1 MNILN
6 ESALQAPSRAVLIWL
21 KSSLM
26 LVLCMVAI
34 GGLTRLTESG
44 LSIVEWKLV
53 TGIFPPLTQ
62 EGWQAEFQDYQ
73 STPEFIKKNSYMELS
88 DFKRIFWLE
97 YLHRLL
103 GRLIGLVFLIPLL
116 FFSFRSVVSQSLTSR
131 HSEGATRLKNPSNLT
146 RQAERWILRS
156 AQDNGVQQLQNDYVI
171 PVRWLKRFWGIFALI
186 CLQGA
191 VGWYMVKSGLV
202 HNPWVSPYRLAFH
215 LSLATVILGCIY
227 ICIKGV
233 QGKIYKPYAGK
244 LVLTLIAVQ
253 IIWGAFVAG
262 LDAGMI
268 YNSFPLM
275 SGDLMPDELFSSAP
289 AWASV
294 FEHHA
299 TVQFV
304 HRWFAFIVFAAI
316 AWQAVRQRNTASYM
330 VLGIAILQITL
341 GIATLL
347 SVVNITLASIH
358 QLVAMGLVLAQL
370 NVIIKSPSGVN
381 SGITIS

>member
-1 MNILN
+1 MNILRP
-6 ESALQAPSRAVLIWL
+6 SVLQVTPAVLIWL
-21 KSSLM
+21 KSCLV

-53 TGIFPPLTQ
+53 SGIFPPLSDA
-62 EGWQAEFQDYQ
+62 GWQAEFEQYQ
-73 STPEFIKKNSYMELS
+73 ATPEFAKKNATMALS

-103 GRLIGLVFLIPLL
+103 GRLIGLVFVIPLIL
-116 FFSFRSVVSQSLTSR
+116 FSIRR
-131 HSEGATRLKNPSNLT
+131 AAPKK
-146 RQAERWILRS
+146 
-156 AQDNGVQQLQNDYVI
+156 
-171 PVRWLKRFWGIFALI
+171 WLLRFWCIFALI

-215 LSLATVILGCIY
+215 LSLATVILSCTY
-227 ICIKGV
+227 LSIKAV
-233 QGKIYKPYAGK
+233 QGKCNGAQQGK
-244 LVLTLIAVQ
+244 AVLALMAVQ
-253 IIWGAFVAG
+253 IVWGAFVAG

-268 YNSFPLM
+268 YNEFPLM
-275 SGDLMPDELFSSAP
+275 GGEWMPDELFSTTP
-289 AWASV
+289 AWMSM

-299 TVQFV
+299 TVQFM
-304 HRWFAFIVFAAI
+304 HRIGAFLVLGAVI
-316 AWQAVRQRNTASYM
+316 WQAFKLQSRAAYM
-330 VLGIAILQITL
+330 VLGVTALQITL

-347 SVVNITLASIH
+347 SVVNIWLASLH

-370 NVIIKSPSGVN
+370 NLIIKSPHTIK
-381 SGITIS
+381 SGITL

>member
-1 MNILN
+1 MNILKD
-6 ESALQAPSRAVLIWL
+6 SSLQASKPVTIWL
-21 KSSLM
+21 KSCLV

-53 TGIFPPLTQ
+53 TGIFPPLS
-62 EGWQAEFQDYQ
+62 EAGWEAEFGEYQ
-73 STPEFIKKNSYMELS
+73 TSPEFVKKNSYMELS

-103 GRLIGLVFLIPLL
+103 GRLIGLVFLLPLIIFTL
-116 FFSFRSVVSQSLTSR
+116 R
-131 HSEGATRLKNPSNLT
+131 
-146 RQAERWILRS
+146 RS
-156 AQDNGVQQLQNDYVI
+156 APPY
-171 PVRWLKRFWGIFALI
+171 WLKRFWCIFLLI
-186 CLQGA
+186 CLQGG

-202 HNPWVSPYRLAFH
+202 HDPWVSPYRLAFH
-215 LSLATVILGCIY
+215 LSLATIILGCIY
-227 ICIKGV
+227 LCIKGIRGNIHPPYR
-233 QGKIYKPYAGK
+233 GKG
-244 LVLTLIAVQ
+244 VLLLISIQ

-275 SGDLMPDELFSSAP
+275 GDRFMAEELFSTFPIWRSA
-289 AWASV
+289 

-299 TVQFV
+299 TVQFI
-304 HRWFAFIVFAAI
+304 HRWFAFIVLI
-316 AWQAVRQRNTASYM
+316 SIIWQAITLRTTASFM
-330 VLGIAILQITL
+330 VVGIALLQITL

-370 NVIIKSPSGVN
+370 YVIIQSPNGAK
-381 SGITIS
+381 SGIITS